1 MKEEQEAAARAEA
14 ARAAQ
19 AAQAAQAVQSADDD
33 SWYLDCEICGLAGW
47 NYVRR
52 LSLLVFCG
60 VRSLTFP
67 LALLRLCPL
76 SSLSRHRLFS
86 PPHLP
91 PPQDDGQGLI
101 CCDQCEDWQHL
112 PCHMHADELAGRPP
126 QPYSDESFKW
136 ICGHCRG
143 TCHRR
148 PRPPKPAPG
157 APPTIAYARVDPSAS
172 HKRKG
177 SHSSG
182 SVAAK
187 KVKVGLVFMNPLG
200 FSNPLTLSCTL
211 ARSPPLTA
219 ATLNPLL
226 PHPHPLQLLNQHSHN
241 RPCRTSSSRPPSRQ
255 IRP

>member
-1 MKEEQEAAARAEA
+1 MCARVLFFGRVLFVA
-14 ARAAQ
+14 
-19 AAQAAQAVQSADDD
+19 
-33 SWYLDCEICGLAGW
+33 
-47 NYVRR
+47 
-52 LSLLVFCG
+52 
-60 VRSLTFP
+60 LTLRTSFP
-67 LALLRLCPL
+67 
-76 SSLSRHRLFS
+76 S
-86 PPHLP
+86 PYAPS
-91 PPQDDGQGLI
+91 QDDGQGLI

-187 KVKVGLVFMNPLG
+187 KVKVGHARGLG
-200 FSNPLTLSCTL
+200 GASV
-211 ARSPPLTA
+211 
-219 ATLNPLL
+219 
-226 PHPHPLQLLNQHSHN
+226 
-241 RPCRTSSSRPPSRQ
+241 
-255 IRP
+255 